1 MCIGKS
7 KERLFELL
15 YPGIYTDLWGVNTL
29 IWGVVKKISFVIQM
43 LYSMSMAWNLHK
55 FSFPECSESCSSHSV
70 CWWLLLLFYTVMPKD
85 YFLPG
90 PPCTHWSLNK
100 YCGQIDK
107 TWTVYPQWFTFF
119 FFFHTHT
126 LYFIFTRDRLTP
138 SIVHGWP
145 QQKQQW
151 LQLPNMKH
159 THTMS

>member
-7 KERLFELL
+7 KERFFELL

-107 TWTVYPQWFTFF
+107 TWTVYPQWFTF
-119 FFFHTHT
+119 
-126 LYFIFTRDRLTP
+126 YFVCTYWQYLGELSR
-138 SIVHGWP
+138 
-145 QQKQQW
+145 W
-151 LQLPNMKH
+151 LFPLKEK
-159 THTMS
+159 